1 MTATPSK
8 KILQY
13 FPKKSWRKEFYYA
26 KKNNFDFIEYF
37 GERKFNKQNPIWH
50 NKKLNEIN
58 QLVKKNNLL
67 NYSFCDDYFIGKNII
82 KYKNLNIYYDEI
94 IKNLSTINIKVY
106 VLALFEKSLINKKN
120 LISFIK
126 ILQIVSEKLKSKK
139 IKFAIE
145 CNLDADLIKKLAKM
159 VNRKNFYIV
168 YDTGNRLKKN
178 NFQYKEILKLK
189 KYICH
194 IHLKDKN
201 WRGENVVM
209 GTGNVNFQSIF
220 KAIKK
225 IKYKGNY
232 TFETNRGNNPI
243 QTMRENKSF
252 ISNIIQKL

>member
-1 MTATPSK
+1 MP
-8 KILQY
+8 
-13 FPKKSWRKEFYYA
+13 

-50 NKKLNEIN
+50 KKKLNEIN

-82 KYKNLNIYYDEI
+82 KYKNLNIYYDKI
-94 IKNLSTINIKVY
+94 LKNLSTINIKVY

-126 ILQIVSEKLKSKK
+126 ILQIVSDKLKSKK

-168 YDTGNRLKKN
+168 YDTGNRLKKM
-178 NFQYKEILKLK
+178 ISSTK
-189 KYICH
+189 KF
-194 IHLKDKN
+194 L
-201 WRGENVVM
+201 
-209 GTGNVNFQSIF
+209 S
-220 KAIKK
+220 
-225 IKYKGNY
+225 
-232 TFETNRGNNPI
+232 
-243 QTMRENKSF
+243 
-252 ISNIIQKL
+252 